1 MPCLFA
7 MFAGLFPRFA
17 DIFIWIA
24 RPALFNAAFKGSWL
38 WPVLGI
44 IFLPF
49 TTLMYIILFPMT
61 GWDWT
66 WIVLAVFLDLSHYA
80 HTAYNNRAAI
90 PGQSSTP
97 STPSAPSAPSA

>member
-7 MFAGLFPRFA
+7 MFAAFLPRIA

-24 RPALFNAAFKGSWL
+24 RPALFTAAFKGSWL

-49 TTLMYIILFPMT
+49 TTLFYVLLYTPGVGLT
-61 GWDWT
+61 GWDWF
-66 WIVLAVFLDLSHYA
+66 WLVMAVFVDLSHYA
-80 HTAYNNRAAI
+80 QNAYQNRQAI
-90 PGQSSTP
+90 PGMSASTP
-97 STPSAPSAPSA
+97 SNS